1 MRRWATAAVFVLA
14 VVSVGVGPADA
25 AVPDKPFTAT
35 GCDSYSDS
43 VARLYT
49 AGLDREPE
57 QGGFE
62 FWMVEYTTGRW
73 DLTRMAT
80 FFTQSPEFEASY
92 GTLSQD
98 EFVRQLYRNVL
109 DREGEAG
116 GVTFW
121 NQQMDAG
128 MDRGTVLLRFA
139 ESPENIT
146 NSGTTQPT
154 LGPFNAGL
162 SGPFTCPGWVPPSP
176 GDVKNCSDFGT
187 QPEAQAWHDYYFD
200 DHGDISKLD
209 QDANGVACESLPSGS

>member
-1 MRRWATAAVFVLA
+1 MRRMLAAMMLLCGVLA
-14 VVSVGVGPADA
+14 VPSGSEA
-25 AVPDKPFTAT
+25 AVPGKGFTET
-35 GCDSYSDS
+35 GCDGYSDS

-49 AGLDREPE
+49 AGLGREPE

-62 FWMVEYTTGRW
+62 FWMVEYTWGRW

-80 FFTQSPEFEASY
+80 FFSQSPEFAESY

-98 EFVRQLYRNVL
+98 EFIRQLYRNVL
-109 DREGEAG
+109 GREGEAG

-121 NQQMDAG
+121 NEQMDLG

-146 NSGTTQPT
+146 NSGTIEPI

-162 SGPFTCPGWVPPSP
+162 PGAWSCTGWAPPSP
-176 GDVKNCSDFGT
+176 GDTVNCSDFAT
-187 QPEAQAWHDYYFD
+187 QGDAQAWHDYYVA
-200 DHGDISKLD
+200 DHGDIANLD
-209 QDANGVACESLPSGS
+209 ADGNGVVCESLPRG